1 MMKYELVNT
10 VYLNCTMKY
19 EVINTVYVLKL
30 QEADPF
36 YPDPPFHFDG
46 TGSKKLSIICLLILK
61 E

>member
-1 MMKYELVNT
+1 MKYELVNT

-36 YPDPPFHFDG
+36 YPDPPFQ
-46 TGSKKLSIICLLILK
+46 I
-61 E
+61 